1 MKLLV
6 VVLCLLSER
15 FLMHAIS
22 YRRFIWFPA
31 YCNKI
36 QQGFANI
43 SLIKNPWILLL
54 ILILP
59 LVLATALIYGLLHGI
74 AFGFVGL
81 VFSVLI
87 FLYCLGPN
95 NVFYPI
101 TLAVDE
107 MDNTAQISNYLAD
120 ANTQL
125 FAPLFWYILGGPIA
139 VLIYRLIESCSE
151 IIAVREKAVLLTNLL
166 EWVPARLTAILYLLV
181 GNFQNGFVAFRQ
193 YVLAKPSLNKA
204 LLSECGLKAIR
215 TTDAQEIPMPM
226 AENLVE
232 HATIVVLV
240 LIALFTLDA
249 WL

>member
-36 QQGFANI
+36 QQTFANI
-43 SLIKNPWILLL
+43 SLIKNPWVLLFV
-54 ILILP
+54 LILP
-59 LVLATALIYGLLHGI
+59 IAVATAIVYSLLHGI
-74 AFGFVGL
+74 VFGFVGL
-81 VFSVLI
+81 VLSALI

-101 TLAVDE
+101 TLNIDE
-107 MDNTAQISNYLAD
+107 MDNTAQMSNYLAD

-125 FAPLFWYILGGPIA
+125 FAPLFWYIVAGPIG
-139 VLIYRLIESCSE
+139 VLIYRLIESCCE
-151 IIAVREKAVLLTNLL
+151 IVAVREKAVLLTNIL

-181 GNFQNGFVAFRQ
+181 GNFQHGFVAFRQ
-193 YVLAKPSLNKA
+193 YVFAKPELNKT
-204 LLSECGLKAIR
+204 LLSECGLRAIR
-215 TTDAQEIPMPM
+215 TTDTEEIPMPI
-226 AENLVE
+226 AETLVE
-232 HATIVVLV
+232 HATIVILV

>member
-36 QQGFANI
+36 QQVLAN
-43 SLIKNPWILLL
+43 SSVIKNPWFLLA
-54 ILILP
+54 ILIAP
-59 LVLATALIYGLLHGI
+59 VAVIIAIVYGLLHGI
-74 AFGFVGL
+74 VFGFVGL
-81 VFSVLI
+81 VLSVLI

-101 TLAVDE
+101 TLSVDE
-107 MDNTAQISNYLAD
+107 KDNTAQISNYLAD

-125 FAPLFWYILGGPIA
+125 FAPLFWYIVAGPIG
-139 VLIYRLIESCSE
+139 VLIYRLIESCCE
-151 IIAVREKAVLLTNLL
+151 IVAVREKAILLTNIL

-181 GNFQNGFVAFRQ
+181 GNFQHGFVAFKQ
-193 YVLAKPSLNKA
+193 YALAKPDLNKS

-215 TTDAQEIPMPM
+215 ATDTEEIPMPI

-232 HATIVVLV
+232 HATIVILV